1 MTALTFGPVTFDAD
15 LVAFDKDGTLI
26 AFDAMWGFMAEF
38 WVEHLATGVGG
49 SALQEDLCRSM
60 GYDPSTGKAD
70 PQGPLA
76 IATTGQ
82 LETIAA
88 GTLYRNGVSW
98 PAAADRAR
106 QVFWAGAHLPLADLI
121 RPAGDV
127 GRLFAALQAAGVR
140 VAVVTTDHRAET
152 LETMRI
158 LGAAPWVDH
167 LVCGDDGFPA
177 KPAPE
182 MVLAACER
190 LGVAPARTAV
200 VGDTLGDL
208 LMGERAGVGLRVA
221 VLTGAGQAA
230 QLASHADVVL
240 ASIDEIAAGGEDGQ
254 APPSRGRLQYS
265 DSRKGPYSTSQD
277 NPSSFSLP

>member
-1 MTALTFGPVTFDAD
+1 MAVLTFGPVTFDAD

-26 AFDAMWGFMAEF
+26 AFDAMWNCLAEF
-38 WVEHLATGVGG
+38 WVEHLTTGAGDRT
-49 SALQEDLCRSM
+49 LREDLYRSM
-60 GYDPSTGKAD
+60 GYDRPQRKAD

-88 GTLYRNGVSW
+88 VTLYRSGLGW
-98 PAAADRAR
+98 PEAADRAEQAFR
-106 QVFWAGAHLPLADLI
+106 AGARLPLADLI
-121 RPAGDV
+121 QPTGDIAA
-127 GRLFAALQAAGVR
+127 LFSGLQAAGVR

-158 LGAAPWVDH
+158 LGVSRWVDH
-167 LVCGDDGFPA
+167 LICGDDGFPA

-190 LGVAPARTAV
+190 LGIEPARTAV

-221 VLTGAGQAA
+221 VLTGAGRAG
-230 QLASHADVVL
+230 QLSLHADAVL
-240 ASIDEIAAGGEDGQ
+240 ASIDEIAVGAAVAHPD
-254 APPSRGRLQYS
+254 
-265 DSRKGPYSTSQD
+265 
-277 NPSSFSLP
+277 